1 MHIAGNSENAH
12 VNFEL
17 RNACNDE
24 TTWHFSIK
32 ILFQVEN
39 LNCFR
44 NPIFNYMT
52 QHYNLYKNSAE
63 IVHFKFWFTGNPD

>member
-52 QHYNLYKNSAE
+52 QPYNL
-63 IVHFKFWFTGNPD
+63 